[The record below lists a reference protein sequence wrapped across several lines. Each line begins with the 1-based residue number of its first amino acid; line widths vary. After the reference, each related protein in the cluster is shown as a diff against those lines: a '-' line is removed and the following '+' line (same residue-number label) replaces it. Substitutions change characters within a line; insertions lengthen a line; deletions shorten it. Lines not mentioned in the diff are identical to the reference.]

1 MFSLFFG
8 SYLVKKNV
16 ITKEQFDAVLEYQK
30 TTRVKLGLIAVAENL
45 LTTKQADEVNQLQ
58 ATMDKRFGDIA
69 VEKGYLTD
77 EQVGHLLSL
86 QGNPYLLFTQSVVD
100 KNILTLEQV
109 NEQLEK
115 YQSDHSFSS
124 DDIDALKSGDIDLIT
139 PLFVKISAPYYYEY
153 ISLMVRN
160 LVRFASTE
168 IYFENAYRT
177 NSYSSEHMA
186 IQELKG
192 EHAIFVSLAGNQ
204 NALLKVAIPYGKE
217 EFETV
222 DEDSYDAVCEFINCV
237 NGLFASKLSH
247 DNVDVDM
254 LPPAFKDDA
263 AITTENAFYVL
274 PMTISGE
281 RIDLVL
287 AIDHTISL

>member
-16 ITKEQFDAVLEYQK
+16 ITKEQFDTVLAYQK
-30 TTRVKLGLIAVAENL
+30 TARVKLGLIAVAENL
-45 LTTKQADEVNQLQ
+45 LTTQQADEVNQLQ

-86 QGNPYLLFTQSVVD
+86 QGNPYLMFTQSVVD
-100 KNILTLEQV
+100 HNILTLEQV
-109 NEQLEK
+109 NELLAA
-115 YQSDHSFSS
+115 YQSEHSFH
-124 DDIDALKSGDIDLIT
+124 DEDMDALKSGDIDLIT
-139 PLFVKISAPYYYEY
+139 PLFVKIPEPYYYEY

-160 LVRFASTE
+160 LVRFVTTE
-168 IYFENAYRT
+168 ICFDAAYCT
-177 NSYSSEHMA
+177 NSYSAGHMA

-192 EHAIFVSLAGNQ
+192 EHAIFVSLAGEGD
-204 NALLKVAIPYGKE
+204 ALLKIAVPYGKE
-217 EFETV
+217 EFEAV

-254 LPPAFKDDA
+254 LPPAFRDDA
-263 AITTENAFYVL
+263 KLDTDSSFYVL
-274 PMTISGE
+274 PMTISGA

-287 AIDHTISL
+287 AIDHSISL